1 RVERVTT
8 GQQAQVLLDRTPFY
22 GEGGGQVGDR
32 GLLRWNDLSTDAD
45 VAEVI
50 DTTKPAPNVFLHQVE
65 VRGGSLDVGDVV
77 YAQVSTEHRAGV
89 SAHHSATHLLH
100 KALRDVLGGH
110 VKQRGSLVEVDRLRF
125 DFSHFEALN
134 SQDLSEIEKQVNEVV
149 LANVAT
155 DIRVTSMDEA
165 KELGALMFF
174 GDKYGDEVRVVT
186 LDDSIELCGGIHVK
200 RTGEIGLIKVVSE
213 SGISAGVRRVEAQ
226 CHLAALDQVQ
236 QNWGQL
242 EGVTRRLNVKMTG
255 IDERVA
261 AMLDQIKKLE
271 RELTKT
277 RQDLALAQ
285 AGGGGGDSARR
296 EQIGDF
302 AISATVVD
310 GIGGKDLR
318 VLGDQARDKLG
329 KGAALVVGT
338 QGDKV
343 GVLVAVTKAESALL
357 HAGKLVGQLAP
368 LVGGRGGGRPDFAQ
382 AGGSDAAGVEALVER
397 FFEVAQQAFEAQ

>member
-1 RVERVTT
+1 
-8 GQQAQVLLDRTPFY
+8 
-22 GEGGGQVGDR
+22 GGGQVGDR

-213 SGISAGVRRVEAQ
+213 SGISAG
-226 CHLAALDQVQ
+226 
-236 QNWGQL
+236 
-242 EGVTRRLNVKMTG
+242 
-255 IDERVA
+255 
-261 AMLDQIKKLE
+261 
-271 RELTKT
+271 
-277 RQDLALAQ
+277 
-285 AGGGGGDSARR
+285 
-296 EQIGDF
+296 
-302 AISATVVD
+302 
-310 GIGGKDLR
+310 
-318 VLGDQARDKLG
+318 
-329 KGAALVVGT
+329 
-338 QGDKV
+338 
-343 GVLVAVTKAESALL
+343 
-357 HAGKLVGQLAP
+357 
-368 LVGGRGGGRPDFAQ
+368 
-382 AGGSDAAGVEALVER
+382 
-397 FFEVAQQAFEAQ
+397 